1 MLHEFEHNRV
11 GILMVSRGTACP
23 LEHAIAEIIAGLCIH
38 LCIYIMPAL
47 LARRR
52 EQNFEN
58 TNECNGL
65 HIPQFI
71 AKF

>member
-47 LARRR
+47 L
-52 EQNFEN
+52 EITQQ
-58 TNECNGL
+58 L
-65 HIPQFI
+65 SL
-71 AKF
+71 